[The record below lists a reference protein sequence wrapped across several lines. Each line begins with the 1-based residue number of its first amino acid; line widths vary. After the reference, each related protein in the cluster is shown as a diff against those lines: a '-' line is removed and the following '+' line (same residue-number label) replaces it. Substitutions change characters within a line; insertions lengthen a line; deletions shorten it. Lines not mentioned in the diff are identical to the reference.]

1 MIGSL
6 QSILLGAKL
15 YKVLVSCP
23 PMLKM
28 IDRFK
33 DDFKKYEIDF
43 DVVETVQTL
52 TEDEIKKILPKYDGW
67 ILGDD
72 PANEE
77 VLRVG
82 KTGKLKAIVKWG
94 VGTDNVN
101 FDAAQN
107 LNIKATNTP
116 GMFGDEVSDVAIAYL
131 LGLARHTYYI
141 DRNVRQGEWPK
152 PAGSSLKN
160 KCLGIVGLG
169 DIGKNIAKKASV
181 FGLSLIGW
189 DPFIEPKLK
198 ELHQEKNWPNGLEK
212 CDFIIFSCSL
222 NDRTKYM
229 FNNSLKNKIKKKI
242 SVINV
247 SRGQLIDEKF
257 LEELI
262 NENLLQGL
270 AMDVFE
276 TEPPNISD
284 RIFSFENSIFGSHNA
299 SNTIEAVEKTSV
311 VAIKYIGEMLNE

>member
-1 MIGSL
+1 
-6 QSILLGAKL
+6 
-15 YKVLVSCP
+15 
-23 PMLKM
+23 
-28 IDRFK
+28 
-33 DDFKKYEIDF
+33 
-43 DVVETVQTL
+43 
-52 TEDEIKKILPKYDGW
+52 
-67 ILGDD
+67 
-72 PANEE
+72 
-77 VLRVG
+77 
-82 KTGKLKAIVKWG
+82 
-94 VGTDNVN
+94 
-101 FDAAQN
+101 
-107 LNIKATNTP
+107 
-116 GMFGDEVSDVAIAYL
+116 MFGDEVSDVAIAYL

-169 DIGKNIAKKASV
+169 DIGKNIAKKASI

-299 SNTIEAVEKTSV
+299 SNTIEAVEKTSL
-311 VAIKYIGEMLNE
+311 VAIKYIGGMLNE